1 MKLTVN
7 LSQQE
12 LNQIISE
19 HLFGGQ
25 DVDVKIDFTTQLA
38 HQEAKAVETEV
49 SGKEVSGDSFSEWYF
64 VPETHKIPYCPIKFS
79 EKDLKIKFRNGR
91 VELLDKSHRFRS
103 RRQNIHWVQDCHQY
117 DIVAFRIKN
126 PESEWLEVSEHH
138 ELSQCP
144 LKLGDDTQV
153 EFVLESG
160 FEGVEIAFMLDWSQ
174 RDAFTPYR
182 IQKFRIVK

>member
-7 LSQQE
+7 LSQHE

-19 HLFGGQ
+19 HLFDGQ
-25 DVDVKIDFTTQLA
+25 DVDVKIDCNTQLV
-38 HQEAKAVETEV
+38 HQEVKAAETEV
-49 SGKEVSGDSFSEWYF
+49 IGDSFSEWYF
-64 VPETHKIPYCPIKFS
+64 VPLTNKIPYCPIKFG
-79 EKDLKIKFRNGR
+79 EKDLEIKFRNGS
-91 VELLDKSHRFRS
+91 VEPFDKSHRFLRHGPDK
-103 RRQNIHWVQDCHQY
+103 HWVQENHQY

-153 EFVLESG
+153 EFVLECG
-160 FEGVEIAFMLDWSQ
+160 FEGAVSVFMLDWSQ
-174 RDAFTPYR
+174 KDAFTPYR
-182 IQKFRIVK
+182 IQKFRVVN

>member
-12 LNQIISE
+12 LNQVISE

-25 DVDVKIDFTTQLA
+25 DVDVKIDFNIQPSA
-38 HQEAKAVETEV
+38 QEAKSVETEV
-49 SGKEVSGDSFSEWYF
+49 IGDSFSEWYF
-64 VPETHKIPYCPIKFS
+64 VPLTHKIPYCPIKFG
-79 EKDLKIKFRNGR
+79 EKDLEIKFRNGR

-117 DIVAFRIKN
+117 DIAAFRIKN

-153 EFVLESG
+153 EFVLECG
-160 FEGVEIAFMLDWSQ
+160 FKGAAIAFMLDWSQ

-182 IQKFRIVK
+182 IQKFRVVN